1 MARPVDFVKLR
12 LWQQRLRR
20 FERSN
25 LTVAA
30 FCQAEDVSLPSFYH
44 WRNKLEAS
52 ETPINLR
59 RHEAPRDAERTAGSE
74 HAFLPVDIVQS
85 ATVEIHL
92 PNGARLAV
100 PAGDQAALETAI
112 AAVGRLPQTPNVEVK
127 AC

>member
-44 WRNKLEAS
+44 WRSKLDAPE
-52 ETPINLR
+52 EPIGVR
-59 RHEAPRDAERTAGSE
+59 RHVAPRDAERTAGSK
-74 HAFLPVDIVQS
+74 HAFLPVQVIAA
-85 ATVEIHL
+85 ATIEIHL

-100 PAGDQAALETAI
+100 PTGDQATLEATI
-112 AAVGRLPQTPNVEVK
+112 AAVGRLPRTPNAENK
-127 AC
+127 GC